1 MARKMDEKEK
11 AEYRAKKQ
19 AEAEVYKAKMLEG
32 IASFCRSDAYKEY
45 LNIMARFPSYST
57 HNLLMIMMQKPDASL
72 VQGFTAWKKMG
83 RSVRKGE
90 KGIRIWAP
98 QFSSR
103 KVDENEEEEDD
114 DKLVL
119 RGFRLVSVFDVAQT
133 EGEVLP
139 DICSSLSGAV
149 SNLDDIREALIS
161 HYGVEVYYEDPD
173 KMHGAKGVCYPN
185 DAKIGICSGLEQA
198 QELKTLIHELAHF
211 LLHAGENGKLPTD
224 TKELQAESV
233 AYVVC
238 QHIGLDTGEYS
249 FGYIASWGEARTAKE
264 IMDALKPVAKTAAGI
279 MEVLDGI
286 CAEAEEAA

>member
-1 MARKMDEKEK
+1 MTKKMNAAEK
-11 AEYRAKKQ
+11 AAYREKKRNE
-19 AEAEVYKAKMLEG
+19 AEAYKAKMLEG
-32 IASFCRSDAYKEY
+32 IANFCRSDAYKEY

-103 KVDENEEEEDD
+103 KADENEEEDND

-161 HYGVEVYYEDPD
+161 HYGVEVYYEDPG

-279 MEVLDGI
+279 MEVLDGA